1 MEYEEETPLED
12 VLARTFTI
20 DLEIFGEKV
29 TENLKKDGDK
39 IYVTKENRQEFID
52 LYIDHLFIKQC
63 EKQLKTS
70 SEVNFVKCMYNKVG
84 TIQSSRS

>member
-1 MEYEEETPLED
+1 MEYEDETPLED

-39 IYVTKENRQEFID
+39 IYVTKENR
-52 LYIDHLFIKQC
+52 
-63 EKQLKTS
+63 
-70 SEVNFVKCMYNKVG
+70 
-84 TIQSSRS
+84 